1 MEDLCKELDV
11 SLVVDIILGKIC
23 FIAKEHL
30 YKLSV
35 YIFRAS
41 PFGTVDMHRAI
52 TNTFLSL

>member
-1 MEDLCKELDV
+1 M